1 MKFPNLL
8 ATTLDIDVRTISPTT
23 RTELS
28 SPVLAT
34 VIWRNNATLLIG
46 FDDEI
51 TSTRNVAVVGGCG
64 DMA

>member
-34 VIWRNNATLLIG
+34 VIWRNNAELLIG
-46 FDDEI
+46 FADDI
-51 TSTRNVAVVGGCG
+51 TVTRNVGGGGG